1 MRPVIFIF
9 TLLFLFS
16 VSPPSSQS
24 QSLSIS
30 PELSRAETSD
40 ILYGLELKSQYR
52 TEYTLTSETGFPRLL
67 QLDLRLDA
75 SVLSKPEFNPNQ
87 HNLDLFFGYLIS
99 FKKSQEIVLGRES
112 EPSTDYGSLGIGIT
126 TGYDAS
132 QTFDE
137 QYLEQGVELRYINS
151 SFPVLPILE
160 ASYRYSKPLY
170 SELRDDL
177 DISRDFF
184 RRFQFRFYW
193 VMQYRWLLFNPE
205 FTYFNSQDLNEALED
220 AGLESGFHSSLT
232 LGYLNHEGNL
242 LFRWIDMIF
251 VEYHYGQLPVYF
263 NDRETI
269 EAGITFT
276 F

>member
-1 MRPVIFIF
+1 MLLSL
-9 TLLFLFS
+9 TLSPFS
-16 VSPPSSQS
+16 IYS
-24 QSLSIS
+24 QSLSLS
-30 PELSRAETSD
+30 PELSRAENGD
-40 ILYGLELKSQYR
+40 ILYGVELKSQYR
-52 TEYTLTSETGFPRLL
+52 TEHTLTSETGFPRLL

-99 FKKSQEIVLGRES
+99 FKKAQEIVLDSEP
-112 EPSTDYGSLGIGIT
+112 EPSTDYGSLGLGIT

-137 QYLEQGVELRYINS
+137 QYLEQGLELRYINS

-170 SELRDDL
+170 SELRDNL
-177 DISRDFF
+177 DVPRDFF

-193 VMQYRWLLFNPE
+193 VMKYRWLLFNPE

-220 AGLESGFHSSLT
+220 IGLDSGFHSSLT
-232 LGYLNHEGNL
+232 LGYLNQEGNL
-242 LFRWIDMIF
+242 FFRWIDMIF

-263 NDRETI
+263 NDRETF

>member
-16 VSPPSSQS
+16 VSPPSTQS

-30 PELSRAETSD
+30 PELSRAENGD

-52 TEYTLTSETGFPRLL
+52 TEYTLASETGFPRLL

-75 SVLSKPEFNPNQ
+75 SLLSEPEFNPNQ

-137 QYLEQGVELRYINS
+137 QYLEQGVELRYING

-177 DISRDFF
+177 DVSRDFF

-232 LGYLNHEGNL
+232 LGYLNHEDNL

>member
-30 PELSRAETSD
+30 PELSRAENGD

-193 VMQYRWLLFNPE
+193 VMQYHWLLFNPE